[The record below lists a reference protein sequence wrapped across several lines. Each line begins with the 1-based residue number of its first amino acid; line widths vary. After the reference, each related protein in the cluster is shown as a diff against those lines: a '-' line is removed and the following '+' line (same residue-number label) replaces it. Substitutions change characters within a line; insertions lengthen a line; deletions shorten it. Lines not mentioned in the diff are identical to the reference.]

1 MLRKEKEIFTRM
13 EVNNIGKDPPH
24 QQQQQ
29 QTKQSVDRQAVN
41 PHPVE
46 QGIILRGW
54 ICGRCGRSW
63 SPLVKQ
69 CLVCNPP
76 DVILNNMRYKFGE

>member
-1 MLRKEKEIFTRM
+1 M
-13 EVNNIGKDPPH
+13 EVNNISKDPPH
-24 QQQQQ
+24 QQQEQKKKQQ
-29 QTKQSVDRQAVN
+29 ASDKRPAE
-41 PHPVE
+41 HPVE
-46 QGIILRGW
+46 QGVILRGW

-76 DVILNNMRYKFGE
+76 DVILNNMRYRFGTTS